1 MSQTRSRSTMTAR
14 RTSTLVAL
22 GAVLLLATM
31 VAGCTMA
38 SSQRTRMV
46 GSTRPAAMSGS
57 TGRGVPASNVQTCLT
72 CDQGK
77 MPAKVE
83 GHATLENGVQVLSI
97 AIQGGTYVPN
107 TFAVKAGVPVEVV
120 FAGRAKG
127 CLAKPTFKAL
137 GRQVDLTA
145 TDTGSVVLGPL
156 APGTYKFT
164 CSMGMNGGTITAS

>member
-14 RTSTLVAL
+14 RTSTLVAI
-22 GAVLLLATM
+22 GAVLLATM

-38 SSQRTRMV
+38 SSQRMRTV

-57 TGRGVPASNVQTCLT
+57 TGRVVPASNVQTCLT

-77 MPAKVE
+77 MPATVE

-97 AIQGGTYVPN
+97 AIRGGTYVPN
-107 TFAVKAGVPVEVV
+107 TFAVKAGVPVKVV

-127 CLAKPTFKAL
+127 CLAKPTFKSL
-137 GRQVDLTA
+137 GKQVDLTA

-164 CSMGMNGGTITAS
+164 CAMGMNGGTITAN